1 MIQNSLD
8 EWNNAIPQLEPEKQ
22 ILIEYTK
29 PLLNE
34 STIKFRQD
42 LAAKVRSVKVLFPEL
57 QAKRILLSLTTT
69 ARANAQTNGD
79 FTNVIRIG
87 VNPKEKLPYYIIG
100 HEFTHFIQEFMRRQE
115 NPSRIPYGEKACD
128 IWTIARDDLFTDFPP
143 IYLKV
148 PGRIRKK
155 WDMFKKDIRQ
165 CCILAIEK
173 RKTERRYIHWCENEI
188 KSIGK

>member
-1 MIQNSLD
+1 MQN
-8 EWNNAIPQLEPEKQ
+8 LEPEKQ

-42 LAAKVRSVKVLFPEL
+42 LATKVQNVKALFPEL

-69 ARANAQTNGD
+69 ARANAHTNGD
-79 FTNVIRIG
+79 FTNVIKIG
-87 VNPKEKLPYYIIG
+87 VNPKEKVPYYIIG

-128 IWTIARDDLFTDFPP
+128 IWTYARDDLFTDSPP
-143 IYLKV
+143 SYLKV

-155 WDMFKKDIRQ
+155 WDTFKKDIRQ